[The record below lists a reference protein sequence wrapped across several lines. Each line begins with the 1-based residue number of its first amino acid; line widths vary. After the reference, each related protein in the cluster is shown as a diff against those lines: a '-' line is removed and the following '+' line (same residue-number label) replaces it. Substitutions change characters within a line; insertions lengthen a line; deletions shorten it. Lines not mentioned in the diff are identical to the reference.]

1 MTFVEML
8 VRRRSLLCV
17 ADAMTAQSIRNV
29 SLLIAFFYIQLFNC
43 VWGLCMV
50 MVKVAHLLFP
60 DF

>member
-1 MTFVEML
+1 ML
-8 VRRRSLLCV
+8 VRRRSLQCV